1 MTLPAPRTDL
11 HRACDCHVHI
21 NDPAYP
27 YADDADL
34 RPPPATVAQY
44 RAVQQATGLRR
55 VVVIQP
61 SSYGRDNRCTL
72 DAVAQLGPQAR
83 AVVVVDASTPPET
96 LQQLHAQGARGVR
109 FNLLRPSPLSVQAMT
124 QLASRIAPLG
134 WHLQLHASADM
145 IASLAPILRALPVPI
160 VFDHLGRL
168 PLDAPQAHPAF
179 AVMQSLL
186 QQERAWLKLS
196 GVELDGAAHAPDFAP
211 AAQLARHFIRLAPSR
226 LVWGSNWPHPAAA
239 CRGEPVPA
247 FADLLHWLD
256 AAIDDPAV
264 RRAIFCDNPER
275 LYGFDAA
282 PAS

>member
-1 MTLPAPRTDL
+1 MTTPAPFADL
-11 HRACDCHVHI
+11 GHACDCHVHI

-34 RPPPATVAQY
+34 RPPPAPLAHYQ
-44 RAVQQATGLRR
+44 AVQQASGLRR

-61 SSYGRDNRCTL
+61 SSYGQDNRCTL
-72 DAVAQLGPQAR
+72 DAVARLGDQAR
-83 AVVVVDASTPPET
+83 AVVVVDAHTPPDT
-96 LQQLHAQGARGVR
+96 LQQMHIQGARGVR

-124 QLASRIAPLG
+124 QVASRIAPLG
-134 WHLQLHASADM
+134 WHLQLHASPDL

-168 PLDAPQAHPAF
+168 PLEAPQAHPAF
-179 AVMQSLL
+179 AVIQSLL
-186 QQERAWLKLS
+186 QQERAWMKLS
-196 GVELDGAAHAPDFAP
+196 GVELDGAADAPDFAP
-211 AAQLARHFIRLAPSR
+211 AVQLARHFIRVAPSR

-256 AAIDDPAV
+256 PAIDDPAV
-264 RRAIFCDNPER
+264 RHAIFCANPGR
-275 LYGFDAA
+275 LYGFHAA